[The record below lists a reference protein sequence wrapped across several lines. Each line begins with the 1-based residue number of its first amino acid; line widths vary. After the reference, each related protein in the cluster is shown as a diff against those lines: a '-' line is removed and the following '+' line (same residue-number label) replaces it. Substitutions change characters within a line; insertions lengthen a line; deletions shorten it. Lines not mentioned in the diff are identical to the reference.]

1 MRVAIDANIGAG
13 KSTVLEAI
21 QKAYPDVAVYQ
32 EELEAWNDLLT
43 LFYANKSRWAFALQ
57 MRILLEYLKAGS
69 TTTTTKKTVI
79 TERCLH
85 SSRYVFAQT
94 LYGEGALS
102 EKEWHVYKEYY
113 DCFDDKAVP
122 DVLIYIKTDPET
134 CWDRVRKRARPSEE
148 TITLDYLKKLNFQY
162 DTMVKYF
169 PGTVHVVDGSG
180 SEAAVFENVKEILD
194 GLYYHH
200 YDGPPPV
207 RRDDQERDEVQAAGE
222 A

>member
-1 MRVAIDANIGAG
+1 MRIAIDANIGAG
-13 KSTVLEAI
+13 KSTVLDAV
-21 QKAYPDVAVYQ
+21 QRAYPDVSVHQ
-32 EELEAWNDLLT
+32 EKIESWKDLLT

-57 MRILLEYLKAGS
+57 MRILLEYLKAAASSDS
-69 TTTTTKKTVI
+69 TATVVI

-102 EKEWHVYKEYY
+102 EKEWLVYKEYY

-134 CWDRVRKRARPSEE
+134 CYERVKKRARPAEE

-162 DTMVKYF
+162 ETMIKYF

-180 SEAAVFENVKEILD
+180 SETAVFENVREILD
-194 GLYYHH
+194 GLYY
-200 YDGPPPV
+200 GSPMQ
-207 RRDDQERDEVQAAGE
+207 RDDPERDEVQVAGE
-222 A
+222 V

>member
-13 KSTVLEAI
+13 KSTVLEAVRR
-21 QKAYPDVAVYQ
+21 AYQNVVVRQ
-32 EELEAWNDLLT
+32 ENVDAWTDILA
-43 LFYANKSRWAFALQ
+43 LFYANKNRWAFALQ
-57 MRILLEYLKAGS
+57 MRILLDALKAAGGAAGAAGAA
-69 TTTTTKKTVI
+69 VVV
-79 TERCLH
+79 TERCTY

-102 EKEWHVYKEYY
+102 EKEWLLYKEYY
-113 DCFDDKAVP
+113 DCFETAVP

-134 CWDRVRKRARPSEE
+134 CWERIRKRARPSEE

-200 YDGPPPV
+200 DGPPPV
-207 RRDDQERDEVQAAGE
+207 RRDDQERDEVQVAGE

>member
-1 MRVAIDANIGAG
+1 MRIAIDANIGAG

-21 QKAYPDVAVYQ
+21 QRAYPDVAVHQ
-32 EELEAWNDLLT
+32 EKIEAWKDLLT

-57 MRILLEYLKAGS
+57 MRILLEYLKAAASADS
-69 TTTTTKKTVI
+69 TASKVVV
-79 TERCLH
+79 TERCLY

-102 EKEWHVYKEYY
+102 EKEWLVYKEYY

-134 CWDRVRKRARPSEE
+134 CYERVRKRARPAEE

-162 DTMVKYF
+162 ETMIKYF

-180 SEAAVFENVKEILD
+180 SEAAVFENVREILD
-194 GLYYHH
+194 GL
-200 YDGPPPV
+200 
-207 RRDDQERDEVQAAGE
+207 
-222 A
+222 